1 MAYCTTNDG
10 VKLYYEE
17 TGEGTPIIF
26 VHEFA
31 GDHRSWE
38 PQVRYFSR
46 NYKCITF
53 SARGYTPSDVPAT
66 FDMYSQD
73 IAREDIKAVLDSLDI
88 GEAHVIGLS
97 MGGFSALHFG
107 MHYPDRVLSQVIAG
121 CGYGADEGSS
131 EQFKRETS
139 EAARRMETETMEVF
153 GATYALGPTRVQFQ
167 NKDPRGWQEFETQL
181 RQHSS
186 LGSANTMRG
195 VQSRRPSLYALKD
208 SLQKMTVPTLILNGD
223 EDEPC
228 LDVSLF
234 LKRTIP
240 SSALTLIPRTGHTCN
255 LEEPALFN
263 KVCDDFIHQVE
274 CGRWELRDV
283 RSMTS
288 SIISA
293 EKV

>member
-46 NYKCITF
+46 NYKCINF
-53 SARGYTPSDVPAT
+53 SARGFTPSDVPAT

-274 CGRWELRDV
+274 CGRWELRDI

-293 EKV
+293 EKI

>member
-288 SIISA
+288 SIIST
-293 EKV
+293 EKI

>member
-53 SARGYTPSDVPAT
+53 SARGFTPSDVPAT

-240 SSALTLIPRTGHTCN
+240 SSALSLIPRTGHTCN

-263 KVCDDFIHQVE
+263 QACDDFIHQVE
-274 CGRWELRDV
+274 CGRWELRDI

-293 EKV
+293 EKI

>member
-17 TGEGTPIIF
+17 TGVGTPIIF

-53 SARGYTPSDVPAT
+53 SARGFTPSDVPAT

-139 EAARRMETETMEVF
+139 EAARRMESETMEVF

-288 SIISA
+288 SIIST
-293 EKV
+293 EKI

>member
-263 KVCDDFIHQVE
+263 QACDDFIHQVE
-274 CGRWELRDV
+274 CGRWELRDI

-293 EKV
+293 EKI

>member
-1 MAYCTTNDG
+1 MAYCTADDG
-10 VKLYYEE
+10 VKLYYEV

-46 NYKCITF
+46 NYKCIVF
-53 SARGYTPSDVPAT
+53 SARGFTPSDVPAD
-66 FDMYSQD
+66 FEMYSQD

-139 EAARRMETETMEVF
+139 EAARRMESETMEVF

-167 NKDPRGWQEFETQL
+167 NKDPRGWKEFETQL

-208 SLQKMTVPTLILNGD
+208 SLQKMTVPTLVLNGD
-223 EDEPC
+223 EDDPC

-240 SSALTLIPRTGHTCN
+240 SSGLSLIPRTGHTCN

-263 KVCDDFIHQVE
+263 QLCNDFIHQVE
-274 CGRWELRDV
+274 CGRWELRDI

-288 SIISA
+288 SIISV

>member
-1 MAYCTTNDG
+1 MAYCTTDDG

-195 VQSRRPSLYALKD
+195 VQSRRPSLYALKN

-288 SIISA
+288 SIIST
-293 EKV
+293 EKI

>member
-53 SARGYTPSDVPAT
+53 SARGFTPSDVPAT

-195 VQSRRPSLYALKD
+195 VQSRRPSLYALKN

-288 SIISA
+288 SIIST
-293 EKV
+293 EKI

>member
-46 NYKCITF
+46 NYKCIVF
-53 SARGYTPSDVPAT
+53 SARGFTPSDTPAD
-66 FDMYSQD
+66 FEMYSQD

-263 KVCDDFIHQVE
+263 QLCGDFIHQVE
-274 CGRWELRDV
+274 CGRWEHRDI

-288 SIISA
+288 SINSA

>member
-17 TGEGTPIIF
+17 TGAGTPIIF

-240 SSALTLIPRTGHTCN
+240 SSGLSLIPRTGHTCN

-288 SIISA
+288 SIIST
-293 EKV
+293 EKI

>member
-53 SARGYTPSDVPAT
+53 SARGFTPSDVPAT

-131 EQFKRETS
+131 EQFRRETA
-139 EAARRMETETMEVF
+139 EAAHRMETETMEVF
-153 GATYALGPTRVQFQ
+153 GASYALGPTRVQFQ

-263 KVCDDFIHQVE
+263 QLCGDFIHQVE
-274 CGRWELRDV
+274 CGRWELRDI

>member
-195 VQSRRPSLYALKD
+195 VQSRRPSLYALKN

-288 SIISA
+288 SIIST
-293 EKV
+293 EKI

>member
-1 MAYCTTNDG
+1 
-10 VKLYYEE
+10 
-17 TGEGTPIIF
+17 
-26 VHEFA
+26 
-31 GDHRSWE
+31 
-38 PQVRYFSR
+38 
-46 NYKCITF
+46 
-53 SARGYTPSDVPAT
+53 
-66 FDMYSQD
+66 MYSQD

-131 EQFKRETS
+131 EQFKLETS
-139 EAARRMETETMEVF
+139 EAARLMEAETMEVF
-153 GATYALGPTRVQFQ
+153 GASYALGPTRVQFQ
-167 NKDPRGWQEFETQL
+167 NKDPRGWKEFETQL
-181 RQHSS
+181 CQHSS

-195 VQSRRPSLYALKD
+195 VQSRRPSLYTLKD
-208 SLQKMTVPTLILNGD
+208 SLQKMMVPTLILNGD

-234 LKRTIP
+234 LKRTIS
-240 SSALTLIPRTGHTCN
+240 SSALSLIPRTGHACN

-263 KVCDDFIHQVE
+263 QICNDFIHQVE
-274 CGRWELRDV
+274 CGRWELRDI

-288 SIISA
+288 SIISVD
-293 EKV
+293 KK

>member
-1 MAYCTTNDG
+1 MTYCTTNDG

-46 NYKCITF
+46 NYKCINF
-53 SARGYTPSDVPAT
+53 SARGFTPSDVPAT

-195 VQSRRPSLYALKD
+195 VQSRRPSLYTLKD

-255 LEEPALFN
+255 LEEPAFFN
-263 KVCDDFIHQVE
+263 QLCGDFIHQVE
-274 CGRWELRDV
+274 CGRWELRDI

>member
-46 NYKCITF
+46 NYKCIVF
-53 SARGYTPSDVPAT
+53 SARGFTPSDVPAT

-139 EAARRMETETMEVF
+139 EAARRMESETMEVF

-195 VQSRRPSLYALKD
+195 VQSRRPSLYALKN

-293 EKV
+293 EKI

>member
-17 TGEGTPIIF
+17 TGAGTPIIF

-240 SSALTLIPRTGHTCN
+240 SSALSLIPRTGHTCN

-263 KVCDDFIHQVE
+263 QACDDFIHQVE
-274 CGRWELRDV
+274 CGRWELRDI

-293 EKV
+293 EKI

>member
-240 SSALTLIPRTGHTCN
+240 SSALSLIPRTGHTCN

-263 KVCDDFIHQVE
+263 QACDDFIHQVE
-274 CGRWELRDV
+274 CGRWELRDI

-293 EKV
+293 EKI

>member
-17 TGEGTPIIF
+17 TGVGTPIIF

-195 VQSRRPSLYALKD
+195 VQSRRPSLYALKN

-240 SSALTLIPRTGHTCN
+240 SSALSLIPRTGHTCN

-263 KVCDDFIHQVE
+263 QACDDFIHQVE
-274 CGRWELRDV
+274 CGRWELRDI

-288 SIISA
+288 SIIST
-293 EKV
+293 EKI

>member
-53 SARGYTPSDVPAT
+53 SARGFTPSDVPAT

-288 SIISA
+288 SIIST
-293 EKV
+293 EKI

>member
-240 SSALTLIPRTGHTCN
+240 SSALSLIPRTGHTCN

-263 KVCDDFIHQVE
+263 QACDDFIHQVE

-288 SIISA
+288 SIIST
-293 EKV
+293 EKI

>member
-46 NYKCITF
+46 NYKCIVF
-53 SARGYTPSDVPAT
+53 SARGFTPSDVPAT

-131 EQFKRETS
+131 EQFKRETA
-139 EAARRMETETMEVF
+139 EAAHRMETETMEVF
-153 GATYALGPTRVQFQ
+153 GASYALGPTRVQFQ
-167 NKDPRGWQEFETQL
+167 NKDLRGWQEFETQL

-195 VQSRRPSLYALKD
+195 VQSRRPSLYTLKD

-255 LEEPALFN
+255 LEEPGLFN
-263 KVCDDFIHQVE
+263 QLCGDFIHQVE
-274 CGRWELRDV
+274 CGRWALRDI

>member
-1 MAYCTTNDG
+1 MAYCTANDG

-46 NYKCITF
+46 NYKCIVF
-53 SARGYTPSDVPAT
+53 SARGFTPSDVPASS
-66 FDMYSQD
+66 DMYSQD

-139 EAARRMETETMEVF
+139 EAARRMESETMEVF
-153 GATYALGPTRVQFQ
+153 GASYALGPTRVQFQ
-167 NKDPRGWQEFETQL
+167 NKDPRGWKEFETQL
-181 RQHSS
+181 CQHSS

-195 VQSRRPSLYALKD
+195 VQSRRPSLYTLKD
-208 SLQKMTVPTLILNGD
+208 SLQKMMVPTLILNGD

-234 LKRTIP
+234 LKRTIS
-240 SSALTLIPRTGHTCN
+240 SSALSLIPRTGHACN

-263 KVCDDFIHQVE
+263 QICNDFIHQVE
-274 CGRWELRDV
+274 CGRWELRDI

-288 SIISA
+288 SIISVD
-293 EKV
+293 KK

>member
-53 SARGYTPSDVPAT
+53 SARGFTPSDVPAT

-131 EQFKRETS
+131 EQFKRETA
-139 EAARRMETETMEVF
+139 EAAHRMETETMEVF
-153 GATYALGPTRVQFQ
+153 GASYALGPTRVQFQ

-234 LKRTIP
+234 LKRTIS
-240 SSALTLIPRTGHTCN
+240 SSALSLIPRTGHACN

-263 KVCDDFIHQVE
+263 QICSDFIHQVE
-274 CGRWELRDV
+274 CGRWELRDI
-283 RSMTS
+283 RSTTS

>member
-240 SSALTLIPRTGHTCN
+240 SSALSLIPRTGHTCN

-263 KVCDDFIHQVE
+263 QVCDDFIHQVE

-293 EKV
+293 EKI

>member
-1 MAYCTTNDG
+1 
-10 VKLYYEE
+10 
-17 TGEGTPIIF
+17 
-26 VHEFA
+26 
-31 GDHRSWE
+31 
-38 PQVRYFSR
+38 
-46 NYKCITF
+46 
-53 SARGYTPSDVPAT
+53 
-66 FDMYSQD
+66 
-73 IAREDIKAVLDSLDI
+73 
-88 GEAHVIGLS
+88 
-97 MGGFSALHFG
+97 
-107 MHYPDRVLSQVIAG
+107 
-121 CGYGADEGSS
+121 
-131 EQFKRETS
+131 
-139 EAARRMETETMEVF
+139 
-153 GATYALGPTRVQFQ
+153 
-167 NKDPRGWQEFETQL
+167 
-181 RQHSS
+181 
-186 LGSANTMRG
+186 MRG

-288 SIISA
+288 SIIST
-293 EKV
+293 EKI